1 MDLVLPIRK
10 ADTAPTLDL
19 DALYTDHV
27 RRVYNYFRY
36 RVGDN
41 ETAED
46 LTAAT
51 FEKVWSKRDQFRGNA
66 ENFTAWLYTIAR
78 NVIND
83 YFRKSP
89 PLVAL
94 DAANRLT
101 APENIAEQ
109 IEQAGEFARLT
120 VAINRL
126 PGRERDIITLKY
138 GAELNNRQIARQ
150 LKLTESNVGTILNR
164 TLNRLRLELEAH
176 DER

>member
-1 MDLVLPIRK
+1 MLSLRK
-10 ADTAPTLDL
+10 AQAATSLDL

-27 RRVYNYFRY
+27 GRLYNYFRY
-36 RVGDN
+36 RVGDDA
-41 ETAED
+41 TAED

-51 FEKVWSKRDQFRGNA
+51 FEKVWGKRIQFRGNA
-66 ENFTAWLYTIAR
+66 DNFAAWLYSIAR
-78 NVIND
+78 NVAND

-94 DAANRLT
+94 EAASDLA
-101 APENIAEQ
+101 APGSISEQ
-109 IEQAGEFARLT
+109 IEQVGEFKRLA

-126 PGRERDIITLKY
+126 PKREREILTLKY

-150 LKLTESNVGTILNR
+150 LHLTESNVGTILNR
-164 TLNRLRLELEAH
+164 TLQKMRLELEAH